1 MTMPREIL
9 PGWTHLVNRRCLERR
24 YLIRPDPPVTQ
35 AILYAYG
42 YATASYEVDLHAF
55 MALSNHHHPCA
66 TDRGGVL
73 PNFMHCVDL
82 LIAKSVNA
90 YRGRWECLWTPGSY
104 SAVHLE
110 TPEDVLAKIVYV
122 QANPV
127 AAGLVSHAKD
137 WTGASS
143 VGWRFG
149 ETRIIKRPDGF
160 FDPFGAM
167 PAQVELTLV
176 RPPGFDGQTNEELD
190 RLVAERLRARETEL
204 RQERRAKG
212 VWFMGMSDVM
222 RCDPND
228 APDTREPRRAMNPRI
243 AAQDTDVRVA
253 AIEARQDF
261 FAAYREACRS
271 WTAGDHRVVFPAGT
285 WLMRV
290 HHAARCH
297 PPPPS

>member
-1 MTMPREIL
+1 MTLPREIL
-9 PGWTHLVNRRCLERR
+9 PGWTHLTTRRCLERR

-42 YATASYEVDLHAF
+42 YATSNFDVDLHAF
-55 MALSNHHHPCA
+55 MAMSNHHHQAA

-73 PNFMHCVDL
+73 PDFMHCVDL
-82 LIAKSVNA
+82 LIAKFVNA

-104 SAVHLE
+104 SDVHLE
-110 TPEDVLAKIVYV
+110 TPEDVLAKIGYI

-127 AAGLVSHAKD
+127 RAGLVSHAKD

-149 ETRIIKRPDGF
+149 ETRIIERPPGF
-160 FDPFGAM
+160 FDPYGAM
-167 PAQVELTLV
+167 PEKVKLTLV
-176 RPPGFDGQTNEELD
+176 RPPGFDGQTNAELD
-190 RLVAERLRARETEL
+190 RLVAERLREREIEL

-212 VWFMGMSDVM
+212 PWFLGMPDVM

-228 APDTREPRRAMNPRI
+228 SPRTREPRRVMNPRI
-243 AAQDTDVRVA
+243 AARDVAVRVA
-253 AIEARQDF
+253 AIAARQDF
-261 FAAYREACRS
+261 QAEYRESRRVRL
-271 WTAGDHRVVFPAGT
+271 AGNHDVLFPAGT
-285 WLMRV
+285 WLMRIRYG
-290 HHAARCH
+290 ARCR

>member
-1 MTMPREIL
+1 MTLVREVL
-9 PGWTHLVNRRCLERR
+9 PGWTYLMSRRCLERR
-24 YLIRPDPPVTQ
+24 CLIRPDRPVTQ

-42 YATASYEVDLHAF
+42 YATAQYEVDLHAF

-73 PNFMHCVDL
+73 PDFMHCVDL
-82 LIAKSVNA
+82 LVAKFVNA

-104 SAVHLE
+104 SAVRLE

-149 ETRIIKRPDGF
+149 ETRIIERPDGY
-160 FDPFGAM
+160 FDPCGAM
-167 PAQVELTLV
+167 PEKVKLTLV
-176 RPPGFDGQTNEELD
+176 RPPGFDGRSNEELD
-190 RLVAERLRARETEL
+190 RLVAERLRERETEL
-204 RQERRAKG
+204 RAERRTRG
-212 VWFMGMSDVM
+212 PWFMGMPDVM
-222 RCDPND
+222 RCNPND
-228 APDTREPRRAMNPRI
+228 APGTREPRRVMNPRI
-243 AAQDTDVRVA
+243 AARDPDVRVA
-253 AIEARQDF
+253 AIAARQGFLDDYRT
-261 FAAYREACRS
+261 AYRA
-271 WTAGDHRVVFPAGT
+271 WTAGNHDVVFPAGT

-290 HHAARCH
+290 RHAASCR